1 MKIYEIVTVLE
12 KFAPLSLQ
20 ESYDNAGL
28 LIGDKNINCTGI
40 ICSLDVTEEIVKEAI
55 KKKCNLIVAH
65 HPLIFGGLKK
75 IVGSNFAEKTIISA
89 IKNDIAIYAIHTNL
103 DNIHNGVNKIIADKI
118 GLINT
123 KILAPKNNILHK
135 LFTYVPLEFEENIK
149 KALFTVGAGQIG
161 NYNECSFSSTGFGTF
176 KANKNAKPFV
186 GKKEERH
193 TESEVKI
200 ELIFPNWLQQDV
212 IKALLN
218 AHPYEEPAFDIIP
231 LNNQNNL
238 AGSGLI
244 GDLKNEIQVKTFLN
258 KVSEIFDLHV
268 IRHSNLI
275 KKTIKKVAVCG
286 GAGSFLVKH
295 AMREK
300 ADIYLTS
307 DLKYHDFF
315 EANNELILADIGHF
329 ESEQFT
335 IDLLQTFLQENFPN
349 FAVLKTKINT
359 NSVKYFIA

>member
-1 MKIYEIVTVLE
+1 M
-12 KFAPLSLQ
+12 
-20 ESYDNAGL
+20 
-28 LIGDKNINCTGI
+28 
-40 ICSLDVTEEIVKEAI
+40 
-55 KKKCNLIVAH
+55 
-65 HPLIFGGLKK
+65 
-75 IVGSNFAEKTIISA
+75 
-89 IKNDIAIYAIHTNL
+89 
-103 DNIHNGVNKIIADKI
+103 
-118 GLINT
+118 
-123 KILAPKNNILHK
+123 
-135 LFTYVPLEFEENIK
+135 
-149 KALFTVGAGQIG
+149 
-161 NYNECSFSSTGFGTF
+161 
-176 KANKNAKPFV
+176 
-186 GKKEERH
+186 
-193 TESEVKI
+193 
-200 ELIFPNWLQQDV
+200 
-212 IKALLN
+212 
-218 AHPYEEPAFDIIP
+218 
-231 LNNQNNL
+231 
-238 AGSGLI
+238 
-244 GDLKNEIQVKTFLN
+244 KNEIQVKTFLN